1 MSRHRH
7 RPCPRELPRRW
18 ATMPRWS
25 CPHLDHCFSTLECQE
40 RKLGRIMKN
49 CRMPRQKHSLSK
61 LTFSI
66 LSDYLIL
73 FYQDLGE
80 VGSNCS
86 SPVFISAR
94 RSLWSTKPPSSWTSK
109 YQSSKTRQT
118 ASRLYLWITTNRW
131 TLAKKRYQ
139 TNCIEGEG
147 ENLSKS

>member
-1 MSRHRH
+1 
-7 RPCPRELPRRW
+7 
-18 ATMPRWS
+18 MPRWS

-49 CRMPRQKHSLSK
+49 CRMPRHKHSLSK
-61 LTFSI
+61 FTFSI

-118 ASRLYLWITTNRW
+118 ASRLYFWITTNRW
-131 TLAKKRYQ
+131 TLAKKKGIKRIALREKGRTYQ
-139 TNCIEGEG
+139 NPDLQCQTPSASISP
-147 ENLSKS
+147 L